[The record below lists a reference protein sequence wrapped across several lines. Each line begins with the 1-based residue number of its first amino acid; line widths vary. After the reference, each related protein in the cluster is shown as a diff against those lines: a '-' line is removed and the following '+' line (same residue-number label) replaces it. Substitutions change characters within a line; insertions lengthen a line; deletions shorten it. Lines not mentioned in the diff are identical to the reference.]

1 MKKILFPFE
10 IDNPVYQEAY
20 IYAVKFARNLNTE
33 VILLNAFSIE
43 ADNFITKEKYAKL
56 IKEKWFQ
63 AYNEI
68 IKFNNYYLNE
78 HARMD
83 DELQIKFD
91 HRFINGILKDEIR
104 EIAKEAEV
112 GFIVLPVSDRKD
124 FNKRQLDIIR
134 DNIFEKNMVSL
145 LVIPFQGSYRP
156 VRNIVF
162 SVDLKKLN
170 DFKQYLDEIIQISR
184 AFDSNIHFLNVTP
197 SDKDVFNEDSEE
209 YQMIKRITDKNSR
222 HVFKRVP
229 GKDVVESVNRYVDE
243 IHADL
248 LAVVKHQHFF
258 LETLFHRSHTDEIS
272 FNSKVPVL
280 VMREREE

>member
-43 ADNFITKEKYAKL
+43 ADNFITKEKYARL
-56 IKEKWFQ
+56 IKERWFQ

-104 EIAKEAEV
+104 EIATEPDV
-112 GFIVLPVSDRKD
+112 GFIVLPVSDKKD

-134 DNIFEKNMVSL
+134 DNIFEKNRVSL
-145 LVIPFQGSYRP
+145 LVVPFQGSYRP
-156 VRNIVF
+156 IKNIVF
-162 SVDLKKLN
+162 SIDLKKLN
-170 DFKQYLDEIIQISR
+170 YFKQYLDEIIQISR
-184 AFDSNIHFLNVTP
+184 AFDSNVHFLNIALR
-197 SDKDVFNEDSEE
+197 DKDVFNEDSEE
-209 YQMIKRITDKNSR
+209 FQMIKRITDKNNR
-222 HVFKRVP
+222 HVFKRIS
-229 GKDVVESVNRYVDE
+229 GKDVVESVNQYVDE
-243 IHADL
+243 LHADL

-258 LETLFHRSHTDEIS
+258 LETLFHRSHTNEIS
-272 FNSKVPVL
+272 FNSKVPVF
-280 VMREREE
+280 VMRESEE

>member
-10 IDNPVYQEAY
+10 IDDPVYQEAY

-43 ADNFITKEKYAKL
+43 ADNFITKEKYARL

-78 HARMD
+78 HVRMD

-104 EIAKEAEV
+104 EIAKDPDV

-134 DNIFEKNMVSL
+134 DNTFEKNRVSL
-145 LVIPFQGSYRP
+145 LVVPFQGSYRP
-156 VRNIVF
+156 IKNIVF

-170 DFKQYLDEIIQISR
+170 YFRQYLDEIIQISK
-184 AFDSNIHFLNVTP
+184 AFDSNVHFLNI
-197 SDKDVFNEDSEE
+197 SRKDKDVFNEDSEE
-209 YQMIKRITDKNSR
+209 YQMIKRITDKDSR
-222 HVFKRVP
+222 HVFKRAS
-229 GKDVVESVNRYVDE
+229 GKDVVESVNQYVDE
-243 IHADL
+243 IDADL

-258 LETLFHRSHTDEIS
+258 LETLFHRSHTNEIS
-272 FNSKVPVL
+272 FNSKVPVF
-280 VMREREE
+280 VMREQEE

>member
-43 ADNFITKEKYAKL
+43 ADNFITKEKYARL
-56 IKEKWFQ
+56 IKERWFQ

-104 EIAKEAEV
+104 EIAKEPDV
-112 GFIVLPVSDRKD
+112 GFIVLPVSDKKD

-134 DNIFEKNMVSL
+134 DNIFEKNRVSL
-145 LVIPFQGSYRP
+145 LVVPFQGSYRP
-156 VRNIVF
+156 IKNIVF
-162 SVDLKKLN
+162 SIDLKKLN
-170 DFKQYLDEIIQISR
+170 YFKQYLDEIIQISR
-184 AFDSNIHFLNVTP
+184 AFDSNVHFLNI
-197 SDKDVFNEDSEE
+197 SLRDKDVFNEDSEE
-209 YQMIKRITDKNSR
+209 FQMIKRITDKNNR
-222 HVFKRVP
+222 HVFKRVS
-229 GKDVVESVNRYVDE
+229 GKDVVESVNQYVDE
-243 IHADL
+243 LHADL

-258 LETLFHRSHTDEIS
+258 LETLFHKSHTNEIS
-272 FNSKVPVL
+272 FNSKVPVF
-280 VMREREE
+280 VMRESEE

>member
-43 ADNFITKEKYAKL
+43 ADNFITKEKYAML
-56 IKEKWFQ
+56 IKERWFQ

-104 EIAKEAEV
+104 EIAKEPDV
-112 GFIVLPVSDRKD
+112 GFIVLPVSDKKD

-134 DNIFEKNMVSL
+134 DNIFEKNRVSL
-145 LVIPFQGSYRP
+145 LVVPFQGSYRP
-156 VRNIVF
+156 IKNIVF
-162 SVDLKKLN
+162 SIDLKKLN
-170 DFKQYLDEIIQISR
+170 YFKQYLDEIIQISR
-184 AFDSNIHFLNVTP
+184 AFDSNVHFLNI
-197 SDKDVFNEDSEE
+197 SLRDKDVFNEDSEE
-209 YQMIKRITDKNSR
+209 FQMIKRITDKNNR
-222 HVFKRVP
+222 HVFKRVS
-229 GKDVVESVNRYVDE
+229 GKDVVESVNQYVDE
-243 IHADL
+243 LHADL

-258 LETLFHRSHTDEIS
+258 LETLFHKSHTNEIS
-272 FNSKVPVL
+272 FNSKVPVF
-280 VMREREE
+280 VMRESEE

>member
-43 ADNFITKEKYAKL
+43 ADNFITKEKYARL
-56 IKEKWFQ
+56 IKDKWFL

-104 EIAKEAEV
+104 EIAMKPDV
-112 GFIVLPVSDRKD
+112 GFIVLPVSDKKD
-124 FNKRQLDIIR
+124 FNKRQLDIIS
-134 DNIFEKNMVSL
+134 DNIFEKNRVSL
-145 LVIPFQGSYRP
+145 LVVPFQGSYRP
-156 VRNIVF
+156 IKNIVF
-162 SVDLKKLN
+162 SIDLKKLN
-170 DFKQYLDEIIQISR
+170 YFKQYIDEIIQISR
-184 AFDSNIHFLNVTP
+184 AFDSNVHFLNI
-197 SDKDVFNEDSEE
+197 SLRDKDVFNEDSEE
-209 YQMIKRITDKNSR
+209 FQLIKRITDKNSR
-222 HVFKRVP
+222 HVFKRVS
-229 GKDVVESVNRYVDE
+229 GKDVVESVNQYVDE
-243 IHADL
+243 LHADL

-258 LETLFHRSHTDEIS
+258 LETLFHRSHTNEIS
-272 FNSKVPVL
+272 FNSKVPVF
-280 VMREREE
+280 VMRESEE

>member
-43 ADNFITKEKYAKL
+43 ADNFITKEKYARL
-56 IKEKWFQ
+56 IKERWFQ

-104 EIAKEAEV
+104 EIAKEQDV

-124 FNKRQLDIIR
+124 FNKRQLDIIS

-145 LVIPFQGSYRP
+145 LVVPFQGSYRP
-156 VRNIVF
+156 IRNIVF

-170 DFKQYLDEIIQISR
+170 YFKQYLDEIIQISR
-184 AFDSNIHFLNVTP
+184 AFDSNVHFLNVSRT
-197 SDKDVFNEDSEE
+197 DKDVFNEDSEE

-222 HVFKRVP
+222 YVFKRVS
-229 GKDVVESVNRYVDE
+229 GKDVVESVNQYVDE

-258 LETLFHRSHTDEIS
+258 LETLFHRSHTNEIS
-272 FNSKVPVL
+272 FNSKVPVF
-280 VMREREE
+280 VMREQEE

>member
-10 IDNPVYQEAY
+10 IDDPVYQEAY

-43 ADNFITKEKYAKL
+43 ADNFITKEKYARL
-56 IKEKWFQ
+56 IKERWFQ

-104 EIAKEAEV
+104 EIAKEQDV

-124 FNKRQLDIIR
+124 FNKRQLDIIS

-145 LVIPFQGSYRP
+145 LVVPFQGSYRP
-156 VRNIVF
+156 IRNIVF

-170 DFKQYLDEIIQISR
+170 YFKQYLDEIIQISR
-184 AFDSNIHFLNVTP
+184 AFDSNVHFLNVSRT
-197 SDKDVFNEDSEE
+197 DKDVFNEDSEE

-222 HVFKRVP
+222 YVFKRVS
-229 GKDVVESVNRYVDE
+229 GKDVVESVNQYVDE

-258 LETLFHRSHTDEIS
+258 LETLFHRSHTNEIS
-272 FNSKVPVL
+272 FNSKVPVF
-280 VMREREE
+280 VMREQEE

>member
-1 MKKILFPFE
+1 MNKILFPFE

-43 ADNFITKEKYAKL
+43 ADNFITKEKYARL
-56 IKEKWFQ
+56 IKDKWFL

-104 EIAKEAEV
+104 EIAMKPDV
-112 GFIVLPVSDRKD
+112 GFIVLPVSDKKD
-124 FNKRQLDIIR
+124 FNKRQLDIIS
-134 DNIFEKNMVSL
+134 DNIFEKNRVSL
-145 LVIPFQGSYRP
+145 LVVPFQGSYRP
-156 VRNIVF
+156 IKNIVF
-162 SVDLKKLN
+162 SIDLKKLN
-170 DFKQYLDEIIQISR
+170 YFKQYIDEIIQISR
-184 AFDSNIHFLNVTP
+184 AFDSNVHFLNI
-197 SDKDVFNEDSEE
+197 SLRDKDVFNEDSEE
-209 YQMIKRITDKNSR
+209 FQLIKRITDKNSR
-222 HVFKRVP
+222 HVFKRVS
-229 GKDVVESVNRYVDE
+229 GKDVVESVNQYVDE
-243 IHADL
+243 LHADL

-258 LETLFHRSHTDEIS
+258 LETLFHRSHTNEIS
-272 FNSKVPVL
+272 FNSKVPVF
-280 VMREREE
+280 VMRESEE

>member
-43 ADNFITKEKYAKL
+43 ADNFITKEKYARL
-56 IKEKWFQ
+56 IKERWFQ

-78 HARMD
+78 HVRMD

-104 EIAKEAEV
+104 EIAKEQDV

-124 FNKRQLDIIR
+124 FNKRQLDIIS

-145 LVIPFQGSYRP
+145 LVVPFQGSYRP
-156 VRNIVF
+156 IRNIVF

-170 DFKQYLDEIIQISR
+170 YFKQYLDEIIQISR
-184 AFDSNIHFLNVTP
+184 AFDSNVHFLNVSRT
-197 SDKDVFNEDSEE
+197 DKDVFNEDSEE

-222 HVFKRVP
+222 YVFKRVS
-229 GKDVVESVNRYVDE
+229 GKDVVESVNQYVDE

-258 LETLFHRSHTDEIS
+258 LETLFHRSHTNEIS
-272 FNSKVPVL
+272 FNSKVPVF
-280 VMREREE
+280 VMREQEE

>member
-43 ADNFITKEKYAKL
+43 ADNFITKEKYARL
-56 IKEKWFQ
+56 IKERWFQ

-104 EIAKEAEV
+104 EIAKEQDV

-124 FNKRQLDIIR
+124 FNKRQL
-134 DNIFEKNMVSL
+134 MA
-145 LVIPFQGSYRP
+145 PY
-156 VRNIVF
+156 
-162 SVDLKKLN
+162 
-170 DFKQYLDEIIQISR
+170 
-184 AFDSNIHFLNVTP
+184 
-197 SDKDVFNEDSEE
+197 
-209 YQMIKRITDKNSR
+209 IKGCDDCGNRSG
-222 HVFKRVP
+222 
-229 GKDVVESVNRYVDE
+229 GK
-243 IHADL
+243 
-248 LAVVKHQHFF
+248 F
-258 LETLFHRSHTDEIS
+258 
-272 FNSKVPVL
+272 
-280 VMREREE
+280 

>member
-43 ADNFITKEKYAKL
+43 ADNFITKEKYARL
-56 IKEKWFQ
+56 IKDKWFL

-104 EIAKEAEV
+104 EIAMKPDV
-112 GFIVLPVSDRKD
+112 GFIVLPVSDKKD
-124 FNKRQLDIIR
+124 FNKRQLDIIS
-134 DNIFEKNMVSL
+134 DNIFEKNRVSL
-145 LVIPFQGSYRP
+145 LVVPFQGSYRP
-156 VRNIVF
+156 IKNIVF
-162 SVDLKKLN
+162 SIDLKKLN
-170 DFKQYLDEIIQISR
+170 YFKQYIDEIIQISR
-184 AFDSNIHFLNVTP
+184 AFDSNVHFLNI
-197 SDKDVFNEDSEE
+197 SLRDKDVFNEDSEE
-209 YQMIKRITDKNSR
+209 FQLIKRITDKNSR
-222 HVFKRVP
+222 HVFKRVS
-229 GKDVVESVNRYVDE
+229 GKDVVESVNQYVDE

-258 LETLFHRSHTDEIS
+258 LETLFHRSHTNEIS
-272 FNSKVPVL
+272 FNSKVPVF

>member
-43 ADNFITKEKYAKL
+43 ADNFITKEKYARL
-56 IKEKWFQ
+56 IKDKWFL

-104 EIAKEAEV
+104 EIAMKPDV
-112 GFIVLPVSDRKD
+112 GFIVLPVSDKKD
-124 FNKRQLDIIR
+124 FNKRQLDIIS
-134 DNIFEKNMVSL
+134 DNIFEKNRVSL
-145 LVIPFQGSYRP
+145 LVVPFQGSYRP
-156 VRNIVF
+156 IKNIVF
-162 SVDLKKLN
+162 SIDLKKLN
-170 DFKQYLDEIIQISR
+170 YFKQYIDEIIQISR
-184 AFDSNIHFLNVTP
+184 AFDSNVHFLNI
-197 SDKDVFNEDSEE
+197 SLRDKDVFNEDSEE
-209 YQMIKRITDKNSR
+209 FQLIKRITDKNSR
-222 HVFKRVP
+222 HVFRRVS
-229 GKDVVESVNRYVDE
+229 GKDVVESVNQYVDE
-243 IHADL
+243 LHADL

-258 LETLFHRSHTDEIS
+258 LETLFHRSHTNEIS
-272 FNSKVPVL
+272 FNSKVPVF
-280 VMREREE
+280 VMRESEE